1 MEQGSILFAFV
12 AGLVSFLA
20 PCVLPIIPG
29 FLSYLAGASI
39 SESVSKRKEI
49 FINSVFFVLGFSVVF
64 ALLGVLL
71 NTVLESVAY
80 SAQAWLSRV
89 GGVLIIF
96 FGIYLMGLIKI
107 PFLEKEH
114 KFKVKFSAEGGSS
127 SGGKSRYLTSF
138 VFGSAFAAGWTPCV
152 GAVLGG
158 ILALAATAP
167 GSAFSLL
174 MAYALGLGVPFLII
188 GLFAAQ
194 SSNFI
199 NRHAQKLTYVNKA
212 FGVILVILGILIF
225 TQNLARIA
233 NFEFLNRWLLN

>member
-1 MEQGSILFAFV
+1 MEEGSILFAFV

-49 FINSVFFVLGFSVVF
+49 FINSVFFVLGFSIVF

-89 GGVLIIF
+89 GGILIIF

-114 KFKVKFSAEGGSS
+114 KFNVKTKF
-127 SGGKSRYLTSF
+127 KSRYLTSF
-138 VFGSAFAAGWTPCV
+138 IFGSAFAAGWTPCV

-158 ILALAATAP
+158 ILALATTAP

-212 FGVILVILGILIF
+212 FGIILVILGILIF